1 MLLMWDAGLHKILE
15 AILRKLK
22 LEIKLI
28 YATNGCRCI
37 FLWENLPCI
46 VSVLNYMGSSGITFA

>member
-1 MLLMWDAGLHKILE
+1 MYPILLMWDTGPHKILE

-37 FLWENLPCI
+37 FLWENLP
-46 VSVLNYMGSSGITFA
+46 